1 MLAGGPASILTGS
14 PRYPGHSFSFRYDM
28 SGINRRV
35 FVISDLHL
43 GGVYP
48 EPGSKSRGFRICT
61 HPADVAGFIGK
72 LAALPD
78 KPAVELVINGDLV
91 DFLAESDGNSGWSP
105 FTADAASALAKFKA
119 IVARDQVIF
128 DALREFLS
136 RGHRLVLTL
145 GNHDLELCFPAIRDA
160 LKDAIGAH
168 GSADFEFLHDGEAYR
183 VGDALI
189 EHGNRYDAWNMVDY
203 DALRHIRSLQSRAQ
217 PVPKDQLFHPPA
229 GSLMV
234 AEVINP
240 IKKSYAFIDLL
251 KPETGATVPLVLAL
265 EPGYRAL
272 LAKAAKFRFQGR
284 EHKLAAAAMPAFG
297 GDISSSGGSA
307 DFGSDISSSAAPGS
321 GDELDQEL
329 RKVLGAESAGFIS
342 GMAQAGNGGSQ
353 IGSDI
358 SSGLIERGLSFLGL
372 LTAKAHSDYEKR
384 LPLLFTA
391 FQPLVKDATFD
402 PAVETAS
409 EYLNAAKD
417 LAQNGIKHVIFGHT
431 HMAKRISLPSGGW
444 YLNSGTW
451 ADVLQFPAE
460 IMSGTREESLAKL
473 QQFAQLMV
481 SGDFSAW
488 TTFRPTYVR
497 LDVAENGTVA
507 NAELVKY
514 TSSDSL

>member
-1 MLAGGPASILTGS
+1 
-14 PRYPGHSFSFRYDM
+14 M
-28 SGINRRV
+28 SGIKRRV

-61 HPADVAGFIGK
+61 HAADVAAFIRK
-72 LAALPD
+72 LAALPTT
-78 KPAVELVINGDLV
+78 PAVELIINGDLV
-91 DFLAESDGNSGWSP
+91 DFLAESDGGGWSP
-105 FTADAASALAKFKA
+105 FTAESATALEKFKA

-128 DALREFLS
+128 DALRELLS

-145 GNHDLELCFPAIRDA
+145 GNHDLELCFPAVRSA
-160 LKDAIGAH
+160 LRDAIGAG
-168 GSADFEFLHDGEAYR
+168 GSADFEFLHDGEAYQ

-203 DALRHIRSLQSRAQ
+203 DALRHIRSLQSRRQ
-217 PVPKDQLFHPPA
+217 PVTGEQVFQPPA
-229 GSLMV
+229 GSFMV

-272 LAKAAKFRFQGR
+272 LAKAARFRFQGR
-284 EHKLAAAAMPAFG
+284 EHRLAAAAMPAFG
-297 GDISSSGGSA
+297 GDISSAGRST
-307 DFGSDISSSAAPGS
+307 DFGGDISSSAAGA
-321 GDELDQEL
+321 GDPLDQEL
-329 RKVLGAESAGFIS
+329 RSVLGAESSAFIS
-342 GMAQAGNGGSQ
+342 GLAQAGNGSAQ

-358 SSGLIERGLSFLGL
+358 SSGLIERGLSFLGI

-384 LPLLFTA
+384 IPLLYTA
-391 FQPLVKDATFD
+391 LQPLLKDASFD
-402 PAVETAS
+402 PSVETAP
-409 EYLNAAKD
+409 EYLNAARD
-417 LAQNGIKHVIFGHT
+417 LAQNGIRHVVFGHT

-451 ADVLQFPAE
+451 ADVLQFPKE
-460 IMSGTREESLAKL
+460 LLSGTRDESLTKL

-481 SGDFSAW
+481 SGDFSEW

-507 NAELVKY
+507 NAELRNY
-514 TSSDSL
+514 AASDSL

>member
-1 MLAGGPASILTGS
+1 
-14 PRYPGHSFSFRYDM
+14 M
-28 SGINRRV
+28 SGIVRRV

-61 HPADVAGFIGK
+61 HAADVAGFIRK
-72 LAALPD
+72 LAALPTS
-78 KPAVELVINGDLV
+78 PAVELIINGDLV
-91 DFLAESDGNSGWSP
+91 DFLAEVDGAGGWSP
-105 FTADAASALAKFKA
+105 FTADAGAALAKFKS
-119 IVARDQVIF
+119 IVGRDQVIF
-128 DALREFLS
+128 DALRDFLA

-145 GNHDLELCFPAIRDA
+145 GNHDLELCFPAVRSA
-160 LKDAIGAH
+160 LREAIGAR
-168 GSADFEFLHDGEAYR
+168 GGADFEFLHDGEAYR

-203 DALRHIRSLQSRAQ
+203 DSLRHIRSLQSRSQA
-217 PVPKDQLFHPPA
+217 VEEDQSFHPPA
-229 GSLMV
+229 GSFMV
-234 AEVINP
+234 ADVINP

-272 LAKAAKFRFQGR
+272 LAKAAGFRFQGR

-297 GDISSSGGSA
+297 GDISSGGTTG
-307 DFGSDISSSAAPGS
+307 DFGSDISATGVGGPG
-321 GDELDQEL
+321 DALDQEL
-329 RKVLGAESAGFIS
+329 RTVLGAESAGFAA
-342 GMAQAGNGGSQ
+342 GLRQAAGESNQ

-384 LPLLFTA
+384 LPLLYTA
-391 FQPLVKDATFD
+391 FQPLLKDASFD
-402 PAVETAS
+402 PAVETAP
-409 EYLNAAKD
+409 EYLNAARD
-417 LAQNGIKHVIFGHT
+417 LARNGIRHVVFGHT

-451 ADVLQFPAE
+451 ADVLQFPRE
-460 IMSGTREESLAKL
+460 VVQGTREEALIKL
-473 QQFAQLMV
+473 QRFAQLMV
-481 SGDFSAW
+481 SGDFSEW

-497 LDVAENGTVA
+497 LDVGDDGTVA
-507 NAELVKY
+507 NPELRTYVE
-514 TSSDSL
+514 TDPL